1 LVFPSLS
8 SSVAVGAL
16 VGWML
21 VLTVK
26 HVVADFLLQNSW
38 VRLGKDQKTGWMLPL
53 LVHCAIHGAL
63 TTALVLIIAP
73 RFWFVGLIDFAIH
86 ICIDGARGLCVSTFG
101 VYRGHQW
108 FWWLIGIDQALHHL
122 TGFFLSIFMAA
133 N

>member
-38 VRLGKDQKTGWMLPL
+38 VRRGKDKKAGWMRPL
-53 LVHCAIHGAL
+53 LAHCVIHGGL

-86 ICIDGARGLCVSTFG
+86 ICVDRARGFCVSTFDIRPG
-101 VYRGHQW
+101 NQW

-122 TGFFLSIFMAA
+122 TGFFLSLFMAA